1 MQILSWLFCLTALV
15 AVYGLYAGALVAGG
29 GIALMRRIS
38 WRQWLWIA
46 GLALASLLFV
56 YLTVRQNKFIYFW
69 DYGSYWTRSY
79 TVSNEMF
86 NNPIRCLESIYDS
99 INTSDY
105 NRLLCLLTALPIRLI
120 GKTFTRYV
128 VICYGMF
135 LLPAQFV
142 FSLTLYKYGE
152 RFGFLRLPLPVL
164 FGGVLLFPTFFNAT
178 LQGYID
184 SGCLLAI
191 SLAVFILADFDLGKC
206 CVWRS
211 LCLSG
216 LILLIVLYRRYF
228 AFWAV
233 GLVVGVAAAVL
244 IRWLQTSRGERMAY
258 IWGAIRNA
266 LLIGT
271 PALTVLLALFRP
283 FLKRA
288 LFSDFAVQ
296 YVGYDAAW
304 LTKWGGFI
312 THYGYILLLLAV
324 PVALAAA
331 LIRRRELLPT
341 VCGIL
346 LHAVVAAFT
355 FFRVQNMGVQH
366 FYIVCSQILL
376 LVYLGLGWLTTFK
389 KVRWPVLAISGA
401 VLVAGFANGFIPAVR
416 PVLETP
422 LLSQKEHAPLIRTD
436 LPVVKDMVAY
446 INELTVGT
454 KRRAYVLSSTGVLN
468 EDVLQFSEKPYTA
481 VAVPA
486 LDVSCHV
493 DLRDGFPVHFL
504 KAEVVVVTDPIQTH
518 LATGTQE
525 VIRYLAE
532 QVGDASTGLGR
543 HFTEQRRFELQKGV
557 TARVL
562 VRNSAYEETEIQAVQ
577 AYFDGLYGDFPSLF
591 HDRIEKYLE
600 DVFR

>member
-1 MQILSWLFCLTALV
+1 MQILSWLFCLAAIAL
-15 AVYGLYAGALVAGG
+15 VYGLYAGALVVGG
-29 GIALMRRIS
+29 GIALVRRVS
-38 WRQWLWIA
+38 WRQWLWTA

-56 YLTVRQNKFIYFW
+56 YLTVRQNEFIYFW

-79 TVSNEMF
+79 GVSEEMF
-86 NNPIRCLESIYDS
+86 RDPIRCLKGIYDS

-105 NRLLCLLTALPIRLI
+105 NRLLCLLTALPIHLL

-135 LLPAQFV
+135 LLPAQLV

-152 RFGFLRLPLPVL
+152 RFDFLRLPLPVL

-184 SGCLLAI
+184 SGCLLPIA
-191 SLAVFILADFDLGKC
+191 LAVFILADFDFGKC
-206 CVWRS
+206 RVGKS

-216 LILLIVLYRRYF
+216 LILLILLYRRYF
-228 AFWAV
+228 AFWVV

-244 IRWLQTSRGERMAY
+244 IRWLQTPRGERMAY
-258 IWGAIRNA
+258 IWGAVRNA
-266 LLIGT
+266 LLIGL
-271 PALTVLLALFRP
+271 PALTVLLLFFRP
-283 FLKRA
+283 FLERA
-288 LFSDFAVQ
+288 LFSDFSAQ

-324 PVALAAA
+324 PVALVAAV
-331 LIRRRELLPT
+331 IRRRELLPT

-346 LHAVVAAFT
+346 LHGTVAAYT

-366 FYIVCSQILL
+366 YYIICSQVMLL
-376 LVYLGLGWLTTFK
+376 AYLGLGWLTTVPK
-389 KVRWPVLAISGA
+389 TRWPALALSGT

-422 LLSQKEHAPLIRTD
+422 LLSQKEYAPFIRTD
-436 LPVVKDMVAY
+436 MATVEDMVTY
-446 INELTVGT
+446 LNELTAGT
-454 KRRAYVLSSTGVLN
+454 QQRIYVLSSSGLFN
-468 EDVLQFSEKPYTA
+468 DDVLQSSQKPNRG

-486 LDVSCHV
+486 LEITYHV
-493 DLRDGFPVHFL
+493 DLRDGFPVEFL
-504 KAEVVVVTDPIQTH
+504 SADVIVVTEPLQTH
-518 LATGTQE
+518 LAPGTQE
-525 VIRYLAE
+525 IIRYLAE
-532 QVGDASTGLGR
+532 QMENDDTGLGR
-543 HFTEQRRFELQKGV
+543 HFTEQRRFTLQKGI

-562 VRNSAYEETEIQAVQ
+562 VRNSAYEKEEIQTLQ
-577 AYFDGLYGDFPSLF
+577 AYFDGLYGDFPALF
-591 HDRIEKYLE
+591 HDRIEAYME
-600 DVFR
+600 DVF